1 METIEIL
8 TLLAIIVTFGT
19 YYAGVKRGEAKE
31 RRRRQYELDMEEDR
45 RLYELKSKLVDNC
58 VGMVDRCKDTGP
70 SALARLDLHQLKS
83 DQRIREAIE
92 EIKARTDLDPWEGRE
107 ADIQDV
113 DLVKFFKYIREHK
126 IKFGHMGNSVEDV
139 VKRVKELD

>member
-1 METIEIL
+1 MSAEFIGLLGIL
-8 TLLAIIVTFGT
+8 IAVALYFASVQRGKAREKSRQINELASKFIDECVYMIN
-19 YYAGVKRGEAKE
+19 
-31 RRRRQYELDMEEDR
+31 RRR
-45 RLYELKSKLVDNC
+45 
-58 VGMVDRCKDTGP
+58 DTGP
-70 SALARLDLHQLKS
+70 SALARFGLHQLKS
-83 DQRIREAIE
+83 DQRIRESIE

-139 VKRVKELD
+139 AKRVKELD